1 MSQELKNIFKSS
13 FCIFL
18 ATDDEKLIVDDDDD
32 LYIVIKG
39 FDSLSEFDKHTGVLT
54 SIPKTHNTT
63 N

>member
-1 MSQELKNIFKSS
+1 MSQKLKNILKSL

-39 FDSLSEFDKHTGVLT
+39 FDSLSEFDKHAGVIKNIEK
-54 SIPKTHNTT
+54 STT
-63 N
+63 